1 MGINLR
7 STHIGMPKQGLCRA
21 NVTAAVHQFRGKS
34 LSEGVTAR
42 WLANRRRSH
51 NPSRRLLYRTDVQVV
66 LHDVAFIV
74 STRPPIGRLPLL
86 LQRVTDAF
94 GGSAGNSVSGPDRS
108 SWYDCCSDS
117 PLLRC
122 EAFRL

>member
-66 LHDVAFIV
+66 LHDVAF
-74 STRPPIGRLPLL
+74 TP
-86 LQRVTDAF
+86 
-94 GGSAGNSVSGPDRS
+94 PDRETTTATPEGDGRV
-108 SWYDCCSDS
+108 WW
-117 PLLRC
+117 
-122 EAFRL
+122 